1 MKRLLLMT
9 ILCLA
14 VLQTTWAKLTVTEE
28 SDGTVVSHSML
39 LATLNMNLRGKKYAQ
54 YEASSFYYPLL
65 KCYEVESCNQ
75 NWGNNEQ

>member
-28 SDGTVVSHSML
+28 SDGTVVFTL
-39 LATLNMNLRGKKYAQ
+39 KATGDS
-54 YEASSFYYPLL
+54 EHEFT
-65 KCYEVESCNQ
+65 
-75 NWGNNEQ
+75 W